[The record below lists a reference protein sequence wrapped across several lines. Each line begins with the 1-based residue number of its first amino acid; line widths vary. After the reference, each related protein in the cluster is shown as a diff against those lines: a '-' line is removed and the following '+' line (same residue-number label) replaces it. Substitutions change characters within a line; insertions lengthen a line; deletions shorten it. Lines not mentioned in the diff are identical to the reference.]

1 MKILDLIKS
10 LLFVLAIIFIFFNWK
25 ISVVLFLIASIFH
38 IIPAGP
44 NPLLSVLTGFLM
56 IGGIVYLFVDWK
68 IGIALIIGSLL
79 VAKFRLWGNKINHE
93 YYNEKN
99 KNYSKTKTD

>member
-1 MKILDLIKS
+1 
-10 LLFVLAIIFIFFNWK
+10 
-25 ISVVLFLIASIFH
+25 
-38 IIPAGP
+38 
-44 NPLLSVLTGFLM
+44 M
-56 IGGIVYLFVDWK
+56 IGGIIYLFVDWK